1 MDIKRGDKFLCINTV
16 IMDSGN
22 TAYKSGYIYTS
33 NADGCITDI
42 NGDIYHYWS
51 DYSLYFRK
59 VTEDSKIEYVDK
71 NSANSEYTPREC
83 LDKIQ
88 DLLDMLYKKL
98 VENKMSY
105 TETHI
110 GEIVELNTHDIST
123 WMDCNNIN
131 LSSKEQHPNYT
142 LYYDKDDYPK
152 CIVTRS
158 NRLFVIRN
166 TEIPEEDNIVNI
178 EQVDD
183 GKYRYIFKFY
193 NGGTYF
199 EEVLTEQLD
208 EIKF

>member
-42 NGDIYHYWS
+42 NGDMYHHWS

-59 VTEDSKIEYVDK
+59 VTEDSKIKYVDE
-71 NSANSEYTPREC
+71 NSTNSEYTPREC

-110 GEIVELNTHDIST
+110 GEIVELNTHNIST
-123 WMDCNNIN
+123 
-131 LSSKEQHPNYT
+131 
-142 LYYDKDDYPK
+142 
-152 CIVTRS
+152 
-158 NRLFVIRN
+158 
-166 TEIPEEDNIVNI
+166 
-178 EQVDD
+178 
-183 GKYRYIFKFY
+183 
-193 NGGTYF
+193 
-199 EEVLTEQLD
+199 
-208 EIKF
+208 